1 MIRCTSGFVRIL
13 DDDNKL
19 SDTIGK
25 QVLNLLEEDFDE
37 RITYI
42 QCRIRIQKN
51 LKTLKKARH
60 TAESMCVFR
69 EPVVLL

>member
-1 MIRCTSGFVRIL
+1 MIRCTSGFVCVL
-13 DDDNKL
+13 NDDNKL

-51 LKTLKKARH
+51 LKTLKK
-60 TAESMCVFR
+60 E
-69 EPVVLL
+69 

>member
-51 LKTLKKARH
+51 LKTLKKERH
-60 TAESMCVFR
+60 TAESMCVF
-69 EPVVLL
+69 